1 MNTNAQIVLLA
12 YRLKNLIASEK
23 ENHGVQQKI
32 SRRIRKL
39 KEQCGQANERSDQ
52 ARTRHND
59 QWDLSDHAGE

>member
-52 ARTRHND
+52 GKDTP
-59 QWDLSDHAGE
+59 Q

>member
-39 KEQCGQANERSDQ
+39 KEQCGQANARSD
-52 ARTRHND
+52 
-59 QWDLSDHAGE
+59 